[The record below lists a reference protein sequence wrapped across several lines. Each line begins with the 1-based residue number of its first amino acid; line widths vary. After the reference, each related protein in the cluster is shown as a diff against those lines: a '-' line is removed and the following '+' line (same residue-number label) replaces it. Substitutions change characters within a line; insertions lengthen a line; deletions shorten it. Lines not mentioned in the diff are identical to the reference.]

1 MSNGHMYIMMTL
13 NSSGEDNV
21 IRVLIRDRDFDH
33 NDKDIDNDYDNNVI
47 KYQIGKYLYKYVC
60 ETFIE
65 KFPEINGLSLPF

>member
-47 KYQIGKYLYKYVC
+47 NPNKRGMPAATK
-60 ETFIE
+60 
-65 KFPEINGLSLPF
+65 